1 MNFYN
6 LFFIFMYFANRF
18 ELIGETQ
25 RQKFLKKR
33 GNIYVLFYIHE
44 YSNDYLNL
52 KKKINKST

>member
-25 RQKFLKKR
+25 RQKFFKKE
-33 GNIYVLFYIHE
+33 GIFTFFFIFMNILTI
-44 YSNDYLNL
+44 
-52 KKKINKST
+52 IWI